1 MKNLHLITSSAHN
14 YYFYTKSRR
23 YLSLI
28 PAELSRLLAGEEKEP
43 DAGVS
48 DSGSKQI
55 SKSWED
61 KEGVD
66 TQVEPPVCALSEDS
80 LFPDRT
86 YYQRKLAYLKAH
98 GIVDTTPWEHRMC
111 GISAEDVERSL
122 AHTLQIT
129 FEVTDGCNLKCKY
142 CGFGEIYQDYDAREG
157 KRIRWEDALAVLR
170 RLFELWESPAYA
182 APRKVNIGFYGGEPL
197 LNMPFIEHIVD
208 FLESHPCASRTF
220 DYSMTTNAL
229 LLDRYMDFLVK
240 HKFHLLIS
248 LDGDAE
254 NSVYRVGEKGRPLF
268 DKIIR
273 NIDRLQAE
281 YPVYFARSV
290 RFNAVLHDKNSVED
304 TYQFIKTR
312 YGKAPRISALN
323 PTGVRKEK
331 QAEFDRMYKSV
342 PLSFEHAPNRTKIMH
357 DMFPETPGFL
367 DVFRFLTQ
375 MLPLRYTDYNALFYD
390 HQGVIPRYATGTCI
404 PFARKLFVSVNGKL
418 LPCEKVGHSYALGQ
432 VSEGEVHLSFEEVAH
447 TYTKRLE
454 AMQKKCSQCYRL
466 EFCAT
471 CLFDLYTN
479 SEERPVCTAFLD
491 EKGFLKELGSKLDYL
506 ETHEREYGRLNRV
519 KIT

>member
-28 PAELSRLLAGEEKEP
+28 PVELSRLLAGEEKEP
-43 DAGVS
+43 GAGVS

-61 KEGVD
+61 KA
-66 TQVEPPVCALSEDS
+66 QAYPPGCVLSEDS
-80 LFPDRT
+80 LFPDRA
-86 YYQRKLAYLKAH
+86 YYERKLAYLKAH

-122 AHTLQIT
+122 ANTLQIT

-142 CGFGEIYQDYDAREG
+142 CGFGEMYQDYDARQG
-157 KRIRWEDALAVLR
+157 KRIRGEDALAVLG
-170 RLFELWESPAYA
+170 RLFELWEFPAYA

-197 LNMPFIEHIVD
+197 LNMPFIEYIVG

-229 LLDRYMDFLVK
+229 LLDRYMDFLAK

-290 RFNAVLHDKNSVED
+290 RFNTVLHDKNSVEA
-304 TYQFIKTR
+304 TYRFIKTR
-312 YGKAPRISALN
+312 YGKAPRISALSL
-323 PTGVRKEK
+323 TGVRQEK
-331 QAEFDRMYKSV
+331 QVEFDKMYKSV
-342 PLSFEHAPNRTKIMH
+342 SFSLKHAPNRKRIVR
-357 DMFPETPGFL
+357 DMFPNVPGFL
-367 DVFRFLTQ
+367 DVFRFITGELS
-375 MLPLRYTDYNALFYD
+375 MRYSTYNDLFFD
-390 HQGVIPRYATGTCI
+390 DTRPHPRYPTGVCL
-404 PFARKLFVSVNGKL
+404 PFSRKLFVSVNGKL
-418 LPCEKVGHSYALGQ
+418 LPCERIGHQYALGTTSKERMDVAFNQ
-432 VSEGEVHLSFEEVAH
+432 VADRYNKAFR
-447 TYTKRLE
+447 TMK
-454 AMQKKCSQCYRL
+454 KKCRHCYGL
-466 EFCAT
+466 ELCT
-471 CLFDLYTN
+471 SCLFEMYTPSGRLMCN
-479 SEERPVCTAFLD
+479 SFMD
-491 EKGFLKELGSKLDYL
+491 EKGFADEVRAYIDYL
-506 ETHEREYGRLNRV
+506 EINVGVYRRMNYVRLL
-519 KIT
+519 